1 MGLREHGH
9 DVLVFTGKPN
19 YPGGQFFE
27 GYSMFGGALDKFAAI
42 DVVRVPLV
50 PRGRGGGGRLFIN
63 YLSFAFFAC
72 LLAPFRCKGKFDAIL
87 VFQLSPV
94 TAGLPAVV
102 LKVIKRS
109 PILFWVQD
117 LWPQSLSATGAIRAS
132 WVLGAVDRLVR
143 WIYAR
148 CDLLLVQSRAFVGA
162 VEEQGV
168 PNSRIRYFPNTA
180 EAFYRPIVASR
191 TMAQGDNWPDGFR
204 ILFAGNI
211 GAAQDFP
218 AILEAAERLRS
229 ISSIQWIVVGEGRLR
244 DWVQTEIVRRDLG
257 RCVHLFEG
265 RSPEDMPGLFARA
278 DALLVTLRDDQI
290 FEYTIPS
297 KIQSYL
303 ACGRPIIGALGG
315 EGGRVLAESGAA
327 FVAAPG
333 NSEALAS
340 AVLAAY
346 QASPEQRNE
355 MGSRGLQYFSSH
367 FEREWLLREFDSFLD
382 ELAGKR
388 TCGS

>member
-1 MGLREHGH
+1 
-9 DVLVFTGKPN
+9 
-19 YPGGQFFE
+19 
-27 GYSMFGGALDKFAAI
+27 
-42 DVVRVPLV
+42 
-50 PRGRGGGGRLFIN
+50 
-63 YLSFAFFAC
+63 
-72 LLAPFRCKGKFDAIL
+72 
-87 VFQLSPV
+87 
-94 TAGLPAVV
+94 
-102 LKVIKRS
+102 
-109 PILFWVQD
+109 
-117 LWPQSLSATGAIRAS
+117 
-132 WVLGAVDRLVR
+132 
-143 WIYAR
+143 
-148 CDLLLVQSRAFVGA
+148 
-162 VEEQGV
+162 
-168 PNSRIRYFPNTA
+168 
-180 EAFYRPIVASR
+180 
-191 TMAQGDNWPDGFR
+191 
-204 ILFAGNI
+204 
-211 GAAQDFP
+211 
-218 AILEAAERLRS
+218 
-229 ISSIQWIVVGEGRLR
+229 
-244 DWVQTEIVRRDLG
+244 
-257 RCVHLFEG
+257 
-265 RSPEDMPGLFARA
+265 MPGLFARA